1 VLRGKDRDTV
11 SLHDVGCPASN
22 PMTFASPHGIAY
34 YFPALARLALAQPGD
49 GYYWYASQLM
59 GNLYSGFRYNSFCIY
74 YNAAQRAAVADL
86 ICHIIETRAVL
97 IDNHREADEFLRC
110 HELWNDTTLIRH
122 RKLLIFRHDFELRT
136 SASRPCHFSR
146 IPLRR
151 IPGFHACSFFF
162 CVFVTGSCT
171 TLAILR
177 QLGGTKY

>member
-1 VLRGKDRDTV
+1 MKNDASVLAEIDATFGTVDRPEHFTNYAHCDDVLRGKDRDTL

-22 PMTFASPHGIAY
+22 PMAFASPHGIAY

-59 GNLYSGFRYNSFCIY
+59 GNLYSGFRYNSFCVY

-110 HELWNDTTLIRH
+110 HELWNDT
-122 RKLLIFRHDFELRT
+122 DPDP
-136 SASRPCHFSR
+136 ASETPH
-146 IPLRR
+146 IP
-151 IPGFHACSFFF
+151 
-162 CVFVTGSCT
+162 T
-171 TLAILR
+171 
-177 QLGGTKY
+177 